1 MELTGTPLVVLL
13 VVVAVACF
21 AVIVIGL
28 PRRGRPAV
36 RMVTRGVEVLLLNA
50 VVLGLFGALL
60 NDQYLFYSSWSDL
73 FESGSPKV
81 ESHHGGSQNDVVSAH
96 LRGPGL
102 AGVVQ
107 PGSLPPLPEP
117 GSRLQTY
124 RVTDP
129 RTGSGGQVLVYLPQ
143 GYNPASHRTYPVIE
157 GLHGFPGGPAGF
169 AKLDFFSSADH
180 LTAEHKLAPS
190 IFVVPMI
197 DTPPSLDTECVNG
210 GPGLPQTDTWLS
222 RDIPAWTVQHF
233 RARPGRTSWA
243 TLGYSYGAWCAA
255 ELSLRHPDV
264 FGGSVVLLGYFR
276 PDFSPYY
283 DPLSPASLRGYDLV
297 RLARTS
303 PPPVAMYVLTSH
315 EDPLSYATSSK
326 FLSEARAPLDVTGV
340 VLAHGGHRL
349 AVLTPYIPGALAWLG
364 ATLPGFHA

>member
-1 MELTGTPLVVLL
+1 
-13 VVVAVACF
+13 
-21 AVIVIGL
+21 
-28 PRRGRPAV
+28 
-36 RMVTRGVEVLLLNA
+36 

-73 FESGSPKV
+73 LGSGSPKV
-81 ESHHGGSQNDVVSAH
+81 ESHHGGSRTDVVSAQLH
-96 LRGPGL
+96 GRGL
-102 AGVVQ
+102 AGVTQ
-107 PGSLPPLPEP
+107 PASLPPLPDP
-117 GSRLQTY
+117 GSRLQSYT
-124 RVTDP
+124 VTDP

-143 GYNPASHRTYPVIE
+143 GYDPASHRTYPVIE

-169 AKLDFFSSADH
+169 ARLNFFTSSDQ

-222 RDIPAWTVQHF
+222 RDIPAWTLQHF
-233 RARPGRTSWA
+233 RVRPERTWWA

-255 ELSLRHPDV
+255 ELSMRHPDV
-264 FGGSVVLLGYFR
+264 FGGSIVLLGYFR

-283 DPLSPASLRGYDLV
+283 EPLTPASLRSYDLIH
-297 RLARTS
+297 LARS
-303 PPPVAMYVLTSH
+303 DPPPIAMWVLTSR

-326 FLSEARAPLDVTGV
+326 LLSVARAPLDVTGV

-349 AVLTPYIPGALAWLG
+349 AVLTPYVSGALAWLG
-364 ATLPGFHA
+364 STLPGFHA